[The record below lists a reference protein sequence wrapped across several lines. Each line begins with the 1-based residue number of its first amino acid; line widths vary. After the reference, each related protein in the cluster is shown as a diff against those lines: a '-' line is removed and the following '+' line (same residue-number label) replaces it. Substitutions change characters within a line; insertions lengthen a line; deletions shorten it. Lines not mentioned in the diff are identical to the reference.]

1 MGMSNK
7 KTIGE
12 LKVRDKKVLVRCD
25 FNVPIDKKGN
35 ITDDIRI
42 RAAMPTIEHILNSG
56 GSVIL
61 MSHLGRPKGEPKPE
75 YSLRPVA
82 KRISQLIGKE
92 VKFADDNLVIGDI
105 TKGLAR
111 ELKQGDVLLLQNMR
125 FRKEEEENDETF
137 SKELASLGDIY
148 VNDAFGTA
156 HRAHSSNVGI
166 AAFLPSAM
174 GYLIEKELRIMG
186 RALETPERPFI
197 AILGGAKVSDK
208 ISVIENLIDKVDILI
223 IGGGMAYTFLKS
235 EGYEVGQSL
244 LEEDKIS
251 LAGSLI
257 KKAKEKNIEFL
268 LPVDTVVA
276 KEFVQDTEYWT
287 VDIDGI
293 PETMMGMD
301 IGEKTIELFIKR
313 IEKAK
318 TIIWNG
324 PMGVFEMPVFA
335 KGTREIARSMA
346 NSGAITIV
354 GGGDSAAAVEKFGF
368 ADKMTHVS
376 TGGGASLEFLEGKIL
391 PGIDALENK

>member
-1 MGMSNK
+1 MGMLNK
-7 KTIGE
+7 KTIKDLEIRG
-12 LKVRDKKVLVRCD
+12 KKVLVRCD
-25 FNVPIDKKGN
+25 FNVPIDEKGN
-35 ITDDIRI
+35 ITDDTRI
-42 RAAMPTIEHILNSG
+42 RAAVPTIEYILNNG

-61 MSHLGRPKGEPKPE
+61 MSHLGRPKGKPDPK
-75 YSLRPVA
+75 YSLEPIA
-82 KRISQLIGKE
+82 KRIAQLTGKE
-92 VKFADDNLVIGDI
+92 VKFADDDLVTGDI
-105 TKGLAR
+105 TKSLAK
-111 ELKQGDVLLLQNMR
+111 ELGQGDLLLLQNMR

-148 VNDAFGTA
+148 INDAFGTA
-156 HRAHSSNVGI
+156 HRAHSSTAGI

-186 RALETPERPFI
+186 GALETPERPFI
-197 AILGGAKVSDK
+197 VILGGAKVSDK
-208 ISVIENLIDKVDILI
+208 IGVIENLIDKVDILI

-276 KEFVQDTEYWT
+276 EKFAQDTEYWT
-287 VDIDGI
+287 VDVDSI
-293 PETMMGMD
+293 PKMMMGMD
-301 IGEKTIELFIKR
+301 IGGKTIELFIKKMS
-313 IEKAK
+313 EAK

-335 KGTREIARSMA
+335 KGTKEIARSMA

>member
-1 MGMSNK
+1 MGMPNK

-12 LKVRDKKVLVRCD
+12 LKVRGKKVLVRCD
-25 FNVPIDKKGN
+25 FNVPIDEEGN

-42 RAAMPTIEHILNSG
+42 RSAMPTIEYILNSG

-92 VKFADDNLVIGDI
+92 VKFADDNLVIGNI
-105 TKGLAR
+105 TKSLAR
-111 ELKQGDVLLLQNMR
+111 ELKQGDILLLQNMR
-125 FRKEEEENDETF
+125 FRKEEEENDEIF

-156 HRAHSSNVGI
+156 HRAHSSTVGI

-208 ISVIENLIDKVDILI
+208 ISVIENLIDKADILI

-235 EGYEVGQSL
+235 EGHEVGQSL

-276 KEFVQDTEYWT
+276 KKFAQDTEYWT
-287 VDIDGI
+287 VDIESI

-301 IGEKTIELFIKR
+301 IGEKTIELFIKK
-313 IEKAK
+313 IDKAR

-335 KGTREIARSMA
+335 EGTREIARSMA

-376 TGGGASLEFLEGKIL
+376 TGGGASLELLEGKVL

>member
-1 MGMSNK
+1 MGMLNK

-12 LKVRDKKVLVRCD
+12 LKVRGKKVLVRCD
-25 FNVPIDKKGN
+25 FNVPIDEEGN

-42 RAAMPTIEHILNSG
+42 RSAMPTIEYILNSG

-92 VKFADDNLVIGDI
+92 VKFADDNLVIGNI
-105 TKGLAR
+105 TKSLAR
-111 ELKQGDVLLLQNMR
+111 ELKQGDILLLQNMR
-125 FRKEEEENDETF
+125 FRKEEEENDEIF

-156 HRAHSSNVGI
+156 HRAHSSTVGI

-208 ISVIENLIDKVDILI
+208 IGVIENLIDKVDILI

-235 EGYEVGQSL
+235 EGHEVGQSL

-276 KEFVQDTEYWT
+276 KKFAQDTEYWT
-287 VDIDGI
+287 VDIESI

-301 IGEKTIELFIKR
+301 IGEKTIELFIKK
-313 IEKAK
+313 IDKAR

-335 KGTREIARSMA
+335 EGTREIARSMA

-376 TGGGASLEFLEGKIL
+376 TGGGASLELLEGKVL